1 MGRKQISQLTYFD
14 YVLGI
19 TIGSIAAVASVDRD
33 INVYEG
39 CFSIIIWSIL
49 TILISEVTLK
59 NIKLRLWID
68 SEPLVIIDKGKV
80 IYKNMKKARYNIGD
94 LLMQLRDKDV
104 FYITD
109 VELAILEP
117 DGKLS
122 ILKKAEK
129 SVVTVED
136 LNIKKPQTGMMTDL
150 ILDGNILLTHL
161 KHINKDKAWINKQ
174 LKARKIDNIQEVVY
188 AGIQADGQ
196 IYIVTKNEQ

>member
-1 MGRKQISQLTYFD
+1 
-14 YVLGI
+14 
-19 TIGSIAAVASVDRD
+19 
-33 INVYEG
+33 
-39 CFSIIIWSIL
+39 
-49 TILISEVTLK
+49 
-59 NIKLRLWID
+59 
-68 SEPLVIIDKGKV
+68 
-80 IYKNMKKARYNIGD
+80 
-94 LLMQLRDKDV
+94 MQLRDKDV

-161 KHINKDKAWINKQ
+161 KHINKDKACINKQ
-174 LKARKIDNIQEVVY
+174 LKARKINNIQEAVY
-188 AGIQADGQ
+188 RQTDR
-196 IYIVTKNEQ
+196 YILLLRMNSNFSNNMLPLKEKMV